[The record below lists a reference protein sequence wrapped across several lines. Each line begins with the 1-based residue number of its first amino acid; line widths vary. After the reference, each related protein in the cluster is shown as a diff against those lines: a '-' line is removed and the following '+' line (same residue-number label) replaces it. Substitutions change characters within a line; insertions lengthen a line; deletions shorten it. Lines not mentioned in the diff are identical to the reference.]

1 MTPVVKICGI
11 TNLADARF
19 ALEAGAEYL
28 GLNFFADSPR
38 FLNLETV
45 AAEAVEIKNT
55 FPACKLV
62 GVFVNEEIENVKR
75 LAEICELDI
84 LQFHGDE
91 SPKYCEQFELPVW
104 KAFRV
109 KDASSLE
116 DLEQFLH
123 LSGIVLD
130 AWNRSAFG
138 GTGQTFSWKLIQK
151 IRNQIPFLILSGG
164 LKPENVAE
172 AIKTLQPNVIDVC
185 SGVEVAGNPRKKD
198 QAKIR
203 ELFDAMHT
211 KG

>member
-1 MTPVVKICGI
+1 MKPEVKICGI
-11 TNLADARF
+11 TNLADAVF
-19 ALEAGAEYL
+19 AVKNGAKYL

-38 FLNLETV
+38 FMNLETV
-45 AAEAVEIKNT
+45 ATEAIEIKSAL
-55 FPACKLV
+55 PDCKLV
-62 GVFVNEEIENVKR
+62 GVFVNEAAANVKR

-91 SPKYCEQFELPVW
+91 SPDYCEQFSLPVW

-123 LSGIVLD
+123 LNGIVLD

-164 LKPENVAE
+164 LNPENVAE
-172 AIKTLQPNVIDVC
+172 AIKTLQPDVIDVC
-185 SGVEVAGNPRKKD
+185 SGVEMENNSRKKD
-198 QAKIR
+198 SAKILK
-203 ELFDAMHT
+203 LFDAIR
-211 KG
+211 

>member
-1 MTPVVKICGI
+1 MKPAVKICGI
-11 TNLADARF
+11 TNLTDARF

-55 FPACKLV
+55 LPACKLV
-62 GVFVNEEIENVKR
+62 GVFVNEEAENVKR

-91 SPKYCEQFELPVW
+91 SPEYCEQFELPVW

-151 IRNQIPFLILSGG
+151 IRSRIPFLILSGG
-164 LKPENVAE
+164 LKPENVVE
-172 AIKTLQPNVIDVC
+172 AIKTLQPDVIDVC
-185 SGVEVAGNPRKKD
+185 SGVEVAGDTRKKD

-203 ELFDAMHT
+203 ELFEAIRI
-211 KG
+211 

>member
-1 MTPVVKICGI
+1 MQTEVKICGI
-11 TNLADARF
+11 TNLTDAIF
-19 ALEAGAEYL
+19 AVKSGAKYL
-28 GLNFFADSPR
+28 GLNFFPDSPR

-45 AAEAVEIKNT
+45 AAEAIEIKNT
-55 FPACKLV
+55 LPAYKLV
-62 GVFVNEEIENVKR
+62 GVFVNETIENVKR

-91 SPKYCEQFELPVW
+91 SPEYCEKFALPVW

-123 LSGIVLD
+123 LDGIVLD

-172 AIKTLQPNVIDVC
+172 AIKTLQPDVIDIC
-185 SGVEVAGNPRKKD
+185 SGVEAAGNPRKKD

-203 ELFDAMHT
+203 ELFDAIQL
-211 KG
+211 